1 MPPFKYRGKGK
12 VGQKAPLANHY
23 KIHTCTQLV
32 KIKKWNECGN
42 WYNKECDWDIGHF
55 TNF

>member
-42 WYNKECDWDIGHF
+42 WYNKECA
-55 TNF
+55 